1 MRRGVR
7 ACFGRKRHR
16 EFKQS
21 AMCVLGLVVVLPNIE
36 TRSKMGLKNGVC
48 QIASN
53 ASLMNSPSGRGLGMR
68 WSDQTTN
75 RTRPVH
81 DAEMQAMGDPRR
93 SKVRDRTV
101 CDGGI

>member
-53 ASLMNSPSGRGLGMR
+53 ASLMSCPSGRGLGNECPAHGR
-68 WSDQTTN
+68 NFSS
-75 RTRPVH
+75 R
-81 DAEMQAMGDPRR
+81 
-93 SKVRDRTV
+93 
-101 CDGGI
+101 

>member
-48 QIASN
+48 QIARN
-53 ASLMNSPSGRGLGMR
+53 ARLMSCPSGRGVGNEC
-68 WSDQTTN
+68 SN
-75 RTRPVH
+75 H
-81 DAEMQAMGDPRR
+81 D
-93 SKVRDRTV
+93 
-101 CDGGI
+101 

>member
-16 EFKQS
+16 EFKQNV
-21 AMCVLGLVVVLPNIE
+21 MCVLGLVVVLPNIE

-53 ASLMNSPSGRGLGMR
+53 ASLMNSPSGRGLGKR
-68 WSDQTTN
+68 CHETSLCQEYTT
-75 RTRPVH
+75 
-81 DAEMQAMGDPRR
+81 A
-93 SKVRDRTV
+93 
-101 CDGGI
+101 